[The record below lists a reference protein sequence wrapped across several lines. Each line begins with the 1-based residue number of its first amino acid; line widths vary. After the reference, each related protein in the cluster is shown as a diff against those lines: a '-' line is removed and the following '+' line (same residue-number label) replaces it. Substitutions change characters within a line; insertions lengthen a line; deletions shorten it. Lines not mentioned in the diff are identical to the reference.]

1 MQAPEDDQDRLVFVP
16 ARPLSEPGQQGF
28 ELEFRRFTDGER
40 FGLAFSHPA
49 ALVEALGAYQP
60 WICLPMRNVVAMLQ
74 LVGVRRLEID
84 PQLDDTVWRWDAGAL
99 QDVLGEAS

>member
-1 MQAPEDDQDRLVFVP
+1 MPENDQDRLVFVP
-16 ARPLSEPGQQGF
+16 ARPLNEPGQRGF
-28 ELEFRRFTDGER
+28 ELETRRFTDGER

-49 ALVEALGAYQP
+49 TLVEALGDYQP

-84 PQLDDTVWRWDAGAL
+84 PQLDDTVWRWNAGAL